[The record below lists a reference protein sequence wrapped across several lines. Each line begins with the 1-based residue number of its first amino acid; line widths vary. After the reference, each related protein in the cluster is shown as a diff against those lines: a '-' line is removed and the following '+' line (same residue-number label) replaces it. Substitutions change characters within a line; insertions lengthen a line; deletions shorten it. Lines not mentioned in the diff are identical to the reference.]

1 MLTLADYAIY
11 YGCRRNRPAGAN
23 TGERTMKTY
32 TVKSNGK
39 TIRTLDNPLNT
50 WVRSI
55 DDGKFYRV
63 DR

>member
-1 MLTLADYAIY
+1 
-11 YGCRRNRPAGAN
+11 
-23 TGERTMKTY
+23 MKVS

-39 TIRTLDNPLNT
+39 SIRTLDNPLNT

-55 DDGKFYRV
+55 EDGKFYRV